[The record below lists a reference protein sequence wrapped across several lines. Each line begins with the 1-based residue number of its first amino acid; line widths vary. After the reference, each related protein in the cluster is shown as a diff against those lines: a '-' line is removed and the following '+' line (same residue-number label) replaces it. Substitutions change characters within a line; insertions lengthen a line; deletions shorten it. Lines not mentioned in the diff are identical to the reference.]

1 MPIDQVRPNTWNPK
15 DKNTEEYEKV
25 KLSIQ
30 KKGLRQPI
38 IVRETDTNSYEI
50 IDGEQRWTACKEL
63 AFENVLVYNEGK
75 VSDQEARELTIF
87 FQQQVPFNEVELLPL
102 IKEIVSYTGEYEL
115 PYTDKEV
122 EERLKML
129 EFDWNKY

>member
-15 DKNTEEYEKV
+15 DKNTEEYE
-25 KLSIQ
+25 
-30 KKGLRQPI
+30 
-38 IVRETDTNSYEI
+38 
-50 IDGEQRWTACKEL
+50 
-63 AFENVLVYNEGK
+63 EGK

-129 EFDWNKY
+129 EFDWNKYQEEQESVEKEDKIITCPQCGYQFYK

>member
-1 MPIDQVRPNTWNPK
+1 VPIDQVRPNTWNPK

>member
-1 MPIDQVRPNTWNPK
+1 VPIDQVRPNTWNPK

-30 KKGLRQPI
+30 KRIRQPI

-87 FQQQVPFNEVELLPL
+87 F
-102 IKEIVSYTGEYEL
+102 S
-115 PYTDKEV
+115 
-122 EERLKML
+122 
-129 EFDWNKY
+129 NKYLLMRLNYSLLLKK